1 MINAAAV
8 RQYELRE
15 YTYLQCYYDRD
26 TKRIGLK
33 FFYEEVD
40 RALKCTPQTGQVCLC
55 FITRNF
61 LDFYKIPC
69 KVNTR
74 YAFFYDTNHE
84 LYIIDLKQPQKT
96 QVKYALSQKE
106 TPQSNKEE
114 CREI

>member
-84 LYIIDLKQPQKT
+84 LYIIDMTQPLEGRAQKKKRKT
-96 QVKYALSQKE
+96 PIKSAPKE
-106 TPQSNKEE
+106 NQPV
-114 CREI
+114 